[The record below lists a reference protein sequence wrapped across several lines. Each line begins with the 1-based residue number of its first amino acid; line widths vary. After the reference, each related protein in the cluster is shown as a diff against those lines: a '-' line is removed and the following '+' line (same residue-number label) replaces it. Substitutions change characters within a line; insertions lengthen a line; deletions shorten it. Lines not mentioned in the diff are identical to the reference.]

1 MILGPG
7 ELQMSLSV
15 HDCNAISLYRPP
27 QRDIFVA
34 ITDFSIKNDAID
46 QWRNLLGLADRS
58 YVTKSFRF
66 TNLSGTRI
74 TTSALAEVC

>member
-1 MILGPG
+1 MNLGPG

-34 ITDFSIKNDAID
+34 ITDFAIRNDAID

-58 YVTKSFRF
+58 SVTKSFRF
-66 TNLSGTRI
+66 TSLSGTRI
-74 TTSALAEVC
+74 ITAVLAKLC